1 MKKKTV
7 ELEVDF
13 IGSQDELTKEEK
25 LALSSYFAKRKEVKH
40 KSLKRV
46 PKSKKKKAIAKI
58 PLN

>member
-46 PKSKKKKAIAKI
+46 PKSKKKKAIA
-58 PLN
+58 

>member
-25 LALSSYFAKRKEVKH
+25 LALSSYFAKRKEEKI

>member
-1 MKKKTV
+1 MKTKA
-7 ELEVDF
+7 EIGLDF